1 MSHDRKRPSR
11 RIAAGLLVAL
21 LSACGGG
28 GGGSPGSGT
37 PPVVTLQ
44 SIAVTPANPSV
55 AVGTPQQ
62 FVATGT
68 YSDGSTQ
75 VLTATATWSSSL
87 ISAATISNVAGSN
100 GQATSVAAGAST
112 ITATS
117 GAISGSTLLTVTAP
131 AVTAT
136 YLYYSLASVTP
147 QTATLRSNGTL
158 TMGTLNLT
166 NFSFGGSATDPSG
179 TLTSWASPWAN
190 FNQPVV
196 HAMLF
201 CGTNGKLAYV
211 LIRSSAADTNRVP
224 STAVDLLAGIQGASQ
239 YSGMAIYTDCSGT
252 FHTAWNNEKPLA
264 SYYLWPDVF
273 THYSAAY
280 VANQLSGAVIFHE
293 NGVPA
298 NQDNFLAVTW
308 HGASP
313 FEVWQ

>member
-1 MSHDRKRPSR
+1 M
-11 RIAAGLLVAL
+11 
-21 LSACGGG
+21 
-28 GGGSPGSGT
+28 
-37 PPVVTLQ
+37 
-44 SIAVTPANPSV
+44 
-55 AVGTPQQ
+55 Q

-75 VLTATATWSSSL
+75 VLTTTATWSSSL
-87 ISAATISNVAGSN
+87 TGVATTSNASGSN
-100 GQATSVAAGAST
+100 GQATTVAAGAST
-112 ITATS
+112 ITAAS
-117 GAISGSTLLTVTAP
+117 GLISGSTLLTVTAP

-136 YLYYSLASVTP
+136 YLYYSLASATP

-179 TLTSWASPWAN
+179 TLTSWASPWNN

-196 HAMLF
+196 PAMLF
-201 CGTNGKLAYV
+201 CGANGKLAYV
-211 LIRSSAADTNRVP
+211 LLLSSAADASRVP

-239 YSGMAIYTDCSGT
+239 YTGMAIYTDCSGT
-252 FHTAWNNEKPLA
+252 FHTAWNNNKPFA
-264 SYYLWPDVF
+264 DYNLWPDVF
-273 THYSAAY
+273 TSYSSAF

-298 NQDNFLAVTW
+298 DQHNFLAVTW
-308 HGASP
+308 RGGSP

>member
-1 MSHDRKRPSR
+1 
-11 RIAAGLLVAL
+11 
-21 LSACGGG
+21 
-28 GGGSPGSGT
+28 
-37 PPVVTLQ
+37 VVTLQ

-55 AVGTPQQ
+55 AVGTLQQ

-75 VLTATATWSSSL
+75 VLTTTATWGSSL
-87 ISAATISNVAGSN
+87 TGFATISNASGSN
-100 GQATSVAAGAST
+100 GQASTVAAGAST

-117 GAISGSTLLTVTAP
+117 GTISGSTLLTVTAP
-131 AVTAT
+131 TVTAT
-136 YLYYSLASVTP
+136 YLYYSLTLATP

-179 TLTSWASPWAN
+179 TLTSWASPWNN

-196 HAMLF
+196 EAMLF

-211 LIRSSAADTNRVP
+211 LLLSTAADPNRVT
-224 STAVDLLAGIQGASQ
+224 STAVDLIAGIQAASQ
-239 YSGMAIYTDCSGT
+239 YSGMAVYTDCSGT
-252 FHTAWNNEKPLA
+252 FHTAWNNNKPLA
-264 SYYLWPDVF
+264 NYYLWPDVF
-273 THYSAAY
+273 TTYTSAF

-308 HGASP
+308 HGGSP